1 MAKLQK
7 TTRGNG
13 SVVWSLNIPQEIME
27 QMKWEKGQELEIV
40 KNFDRLVVLRK
51 EEDVS
56 EVRDI
61 PGHGE
66 TVEILSEEQIRED
79 SDDKHTPQDEGA
91 SSTISEGSEGS
102 SEGNHNDEVSGGG
115 ER

>member
-27 QMKWEKGQELEIV
+27 QMGWQKGQDLEII

-56 EVRDI
+56 EIRDI

-66 TVEILSEEQIRED
+66 DVAILPENQIGQDSSDKRAAQDQDNDPTV
-79 SDDKHTPQDEGA
+79 
-91 SSTISEGSEGS
+91 SEGSKGAGS
-102 SEGNHNDEVSGGG
+102 GDNKPEDSNGGTP
-115 ER
+115 